1 MTRERMESNW
11 QNPKRRNRF
20 ETNLNL
26 PTEIEINT
34 LLGSHLSTFIGQ
46 IAVFYRSVYWRLI
59 RVLSSDIFN
68 SICSCVR
75 HFLNWYSFAGH
86 FNLIQVLAS
95 INFNSDASD
104 RFIDVLDVTFLAEYV
119 LIQDRG
125 IESSKLSLNM
135 ALKRINYKAISI

>member
-1 MTRERMESNW
+1 
-11 QNPKRRNRF
+11 
-20 ETNLNL
+20 
-26 PTEIEINT
+26 
-34 LLGSHLSTFIGQ
+34 
-46 IAVFYRSVYWRLI
+46 
-59 RVLSSDIFN
+59 
-68 SICSCVR
+68 
-75 HFLNWYSFAGH
+75 
-86 FNLIQVLAS
+86 LIQVLAS